1 MIKRGVDKANKPM
14 EQNRESRNRCIH
26 MCQLIYTK
34 TPLRLGGANFF
45 FFSKQPWVIKYHCE
59 KKLNFRSH
67 ILLKRYLEMDY
78 TSRPK
83 YKSLEENV
91 GEYLYDL

>member
-1 MIKRGVDKANKPM
+1 M

-34 TPLRLGGANFF
+34 TPLRLGGAKFFF

-59 KKLNFRSH
+59 KKFNFRSH
-67 ILLKRYLEMDY
+67 ILLKSYLEMDY
-78 TSRPK
+78 RSKPK

-91 GEYLYDL
+91 GEYRHDL